1 MVVKPLLVKHII
13 GGSILAL
20 DPLSG
25 GIMLV
30 QVFGQVSHKSEPVVS
45 RVVKVYVEHSLWR
58 QLRLDLFSTLL
69 KFVSSLTLFSLS

>member
-30 QVFGQVSHKSEPVVS
+30 QVFGQVSH
-45 RVVKVYVEHSLWR
+45 
-58 QLRLDLFSTLL
+58 
-69 KFVSSLTLFSLS
+69 SLSL